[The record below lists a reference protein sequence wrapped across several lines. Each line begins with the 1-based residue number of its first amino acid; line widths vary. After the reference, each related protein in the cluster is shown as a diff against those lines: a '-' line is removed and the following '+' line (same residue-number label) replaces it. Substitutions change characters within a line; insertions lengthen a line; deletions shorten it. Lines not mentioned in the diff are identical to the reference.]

1 MRVKIS
7 QERTYSCCP
16 VTFVTVPPSFKVILG
31 MGAGAS
37 PSPLLGDMLGVP
49 PILIFKEGVFPSFSR
64 DLSRSLCFFLSFLC
78 FL

>member
-1 MRVKIS
+1 M
-7 QERTYSCCP
+7 TL
-16 VTFVTVPPSFKVILG
+16 VTVPPSFKVILG
-31 MGAGAS
+31 MGASMS

-49 PILIFKEGVFPSFSR
+49 PAILIFNEGVLASFSL

>member
-1 MRVKIS
+1 M
-7 QERTYSCCP
+7 TL
-16 VTFVTVPPSFKVILG
+16 VTVPPSFKVILG

-64 DLSRSLCFFLSFLC
+64 DLSLSLCFFLSFLC